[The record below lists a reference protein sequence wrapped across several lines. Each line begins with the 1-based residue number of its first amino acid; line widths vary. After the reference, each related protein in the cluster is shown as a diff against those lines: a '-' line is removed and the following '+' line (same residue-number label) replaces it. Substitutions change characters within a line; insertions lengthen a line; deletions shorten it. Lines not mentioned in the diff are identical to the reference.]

1 MTNREQYKAVFS
13 HLHASGDRVQ
23 EAKTM
28 KKGHIRKGLAIG
40 LAAALMVTAAGAAN
54 AATDGRLFEEA
65 RIFFLGAW
73 TNEEDG
79 SKTVTGVDENGNE
92 IHFSVT
98 PGADAQYDKDGG
110 TFYVTTTEG
119 EDGVLVTD
127 SGAAVHQDEEPT
139 TYPDGS
145 TSTKSGAVTITPA
158 GGAA

>member
-1 MTNREQYKAVFS
+1 MTDREQYKAVFS

-40 LAAALMVTAAGAAN
+40 LAAALMATAAGAAN

-98 PGADAQYDKDGG
+98 PGADAQHDGD

-119 EDGVLVTD
+119 EDDVLATD
-127 SGAAVHQDEEPT
+127 SGDAVYQDEQSVT
-139 TYPDGS
+139 HPDGS
-145 TSTKSGAVTITPA
+145 TSTKSGAVTITPD